1 MQVNEIM
8 SKNPG
13 VISKPLLKARL
24 SDKQWEQIMKI
35 NDILVREYTTRRE
48 MILKRLDVT
57 IQSFLW
63 SEAAKVGFFF
73 YVWFVSFA
81 TFHTYPLNLDKYIIN
96 LVLRAILSETDSD
109 EGEPEVLIL

>member
-1 MQVNEIM
+1 MQVNELM
-8 SKNPG
+8 SRNPG

-63 SEAAKVGFFF
+63 SEAAKVGFF
-73 YVWFVSFA
+73 S
-81 TFHTYPLNLDKYIIN
+81 TYDLCHLLPF
-96 LVLRAILSETDSD
+96 T
-109 EGEPEVLIL
+109 LIL

>member
-1 MQVNEIM
+1 MQVNQLM

-35 NDILVREYTTRRE
+35 NDSLVREYTTRRE

-57 IQSFLW
+57 IQSFMW
-63 SEAAKVGFFF
+63 SEAAKVGLFLTYSWCHLLPFTIILLF
-73 YVWFVSFA
+73 YRNK
-81 TFHTYPLNLDKYIIN
+81 L
-96 LVLRAILSETDSD
+96 
-109 EGEPEVLIL
+109 